1 MGKVDCVAEACR
13 KSFDEGKNEVIR
25 KLLVNSDLSVEEISR
40 LSGVSLVFENRIFA
54 KPITLYC
61 MNFIIIK

>member
-1 MGKVDCVAEACR
+1 MNLVFYFFGDLMGKVDCVAEACR

-40 LSGVSLVFENRIFA
+40 LSGVSLDRVVDLKNS
-54 KPITLYC
+54 L
-61 MNFIIIK
+61 